1 MNLTRFYPILMWLR
15 RGWQRYEKGD
25 VLVDLRTGRI
35 VWLKEE
41 AGFLKNVCE
50 GKESPYIKLDRP
62 VTKKELRRR
71 PTRIRRN
78 DKCPCGSGRKFK
90 RCCLII

>member
-1 MNLTRFYPILMWLR
+1 MWLR
-15 RGWQRYEKGD
+15 RGWQRHKKGD

-41 AGFLKNVCE
+41 AGFLKNAFE
-50 GKESPYIKLDRP
+50 GGKTPYFKLDRP
-62 VTKKELRRR
+62 VTKKELRRK
-71 PTRIRRN
+71 PERIRKN
-78 DKCPCGSGRKFK
+78 DKCPCGSGKKFK

>member
-1 MNLTRFYPILMWLR
+1 MWLR

-25 VLVDLRTGRI
+25 VLIDLRTGRI

-41 AGFLKNVCE
+41 AEFLKNALE
-50 GKESPYIKLDRP
+50 GNKSPYLKLTRP
-62 VTKKELRRR
+62 PTKEELRRR
-71 PTRIRRN
+71 PERIRRN
-78 DKCPCGSGRKFK
+78 AKCPCGSGKKFK